1 MVGKFQLYQDKA
13 GEYRFRLM
21 AGNGENIGL
30 SEGYRSKAAALT
42 GIESVRANSGNEKQ
56 YVFKEGKN
64 GKVYFCLKAK
74 NHQVVLNSQGYK
86 SSSNAKSGIK
96 AVMKNAMD
104 AVIIET

>member
-21 AGNGENIGL
+21 TGNGENIGS
-30 SEGYRSKAAALT
+30 SEGYRSKSAALT

-56 YVFKEGKN
+56 YVFKESEN
-64 GKVYFCLKAK
+64 GKTYFYLKAR
-74 NHQVVLNSQGYK
+74 NNQVVLRSQGYK
-86 SSSNAKSGIK
+86 TSKNAKSGIES
-96 AVMKNAMD
+96 VMKNAMD